1 MTELEQLE
9 YLKQSETVRLVLE
22 GKHTPQDLDS
32 AYKNMKKQIVKL
44 QNESFAD
51 KAEIVRLR
59 RYIELLTRA
68 EEESK

>member
-1 MTELEQLE
+1 MTELEKLE

-51 KAEIVRLR
+51 KAEIMRLR

>member
-32 AYKNMKKQIVKL
+32 AYMNMKKQIIKL
-44 QNESFAD
+44 QNEQFAD
-51 KAEIVRLR
+51 KAEIMRLR